1 MASREDRLNRVLW
14 PFYILAIIPAILC
27 ARAVQPEGWQWAAP
41 LIGFFILWSV
51 GLLLLYIIAV
61 FLLSLTVDKT
71 KPVPENHP
79 FFRRIGLSIVGLLC
93 RFGRLRIH
101 GEGWEKMPEGRFLLV
116 SNHISNYD
124 PIVMLWLLRK
134 LDLAFV
140 TKPENLRIP
149 LAGGMI
155 HMMNFLPIDRE
166 NPRHA
171 LEAIQ
176 GASDLLER
184 DVVTM
189 GIYPEGTRSKD
200 CVLLPFHDAVFKIA
214 KRAKVPILV
223 ASTEGTNHIHEKFPL
238 HHTDVTLTLLEVMD
252 TDTVTSMST
261 KDIGVHVRALMEEKL
276 GQTASSES

>member
-1 MASREDRLNRVLW
+1 MARREDKLNRVFW
-14 PFYILAIIPAILC
+14 PFYILAVIPAILC
-27 ARAVQPEGWQWAAP
+27 ARAVQPTGWQWAAA
-41 LIGFFILWSV
+41 LAGFFILWPL
-51 GLLLLYIIAV
+51 GLFVLYIAAV
-61 FLLSLTVDKT
+61 FLLSLTVDKS

-79 FFRRIGLSIVGLLC
+79 FFRRVGLSIVGYLC
-93 RFGRLRIH
+93 RLGRLRIH
-101 GEGWEKMPEGRFLLV
+101 GEGWDKMPEGRFLLV

-124 PIVMLWLLRK
+124 PIVTLWLLRK

-166 NPRHA
+166 NPRRA
-171 LEAIQ
+171 LETIH
-176 GASDLLER
+176 GASDLLTQ

-200 CVLLPFHDAVFKIA
+200 GVLLPFHDAVFKIA

-223 ASTEGTNHIHEKFPL
+223 AATEGTNHIHENFPL

-252 TDTVTSMST
+252 ASTVAALST
-261 KDIGVHVRALMEEKL
+261 KDIGAHVRALLEEKL
-276 GQTASSES
+276 GQHEPLSP